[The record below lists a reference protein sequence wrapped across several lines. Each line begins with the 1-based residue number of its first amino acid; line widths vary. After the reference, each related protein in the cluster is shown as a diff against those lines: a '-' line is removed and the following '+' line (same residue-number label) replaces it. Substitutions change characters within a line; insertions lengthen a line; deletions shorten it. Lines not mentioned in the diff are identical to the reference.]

1 MMRRGPL
8 GILLLMVV
16 AALVCFLRLLIDRPP
31 GGSISLAW
39 PHQDWM
45 QFRLTAMLTGI
56 IVGGSLAL
64 AGALL
69 QTMLRNPLASPFILG
84 VSSGAGLGIMVMAW
98 LVYISGSPATSLP
111 GQWWPSALAGAMA
124 ALVVVYSLGR
134 RSGGGGRGWLDP
146 VALVLVG
153 VVVSTICAGG
163 MMFFQHL
170 VPTGLRG
177 QFTTWLM
184 GSIPE
189 YVSSWRLIF
198 SAALA
203 IVAFLYAMGQTRRL
217 DLCLLS
223 DDEANS
229 LGVALGPLR
238 IGIFLA
244 CGVLTSL
251 SVSLA
256 GPIAFVGL
264 VGPHAARLLLGARH
278 GLLLPGAMLCG
289 IILLVGAD
297 VLRQVI
303 DLGGGRMPV
312 GVLLTI
318 GGGVVFLI
326 LLRVEMRRS

>member
-1 MMRRGPL
+1 MNGRHPVMM
-8 GILLLMVV
+8 LLM
-16 AALVCFLRLLIDRPP
+16 AAAAAFVCALRLMVDRPP
-31 GGSISLAW
+31 GGSLSLAW
-39 PHQDWM
+39 PHADWI
-45 QFRLTAMLTGI
+45 QFRMTAMITAV

-84 VSSGAGLGIMVMAW
+84 VSSGAGLGLMAMAW
-98 LVYISGSPATSLP
+98 FVYATGSVGASMP
-111 GQWWPSALAGAMA
+111 GQWWPSALIGAIG
-124 ALVVVYSLGR
+124 ALAIVYVLGR
-134 RSGGGGRGWLDP
+134 RRSADGAAWLDP

-184 GSIPE
+184 GTIPE
-189 YVSSWRLIF
+189 YVSSWRLLF
-198 SAALA
+198 SGSLAMLAL
-203 IVAFLYAMGQTRRL
+203 LYAFGQHRNL
-217 DLCLLS
+217 DICLLS
-223 DDEANS
+223 DDEATS
-229 LGVALGPLR
+229 LGVSLGSLR
-238 IGIFLA
+238 LGIFLS

-251 SVSLA
+251 AVSLA

-264 VGPHAARLLLGARH
+264 IGPHAARLLVGARH
-278 GLLLPGAMLCG
+278 RWLLPGSVLCG
-289 IILLVGAD
+289 VTLLVGAD
-297 VLRQVI
+297 VLRQII

-318 GGGVVFLI
+318 GGGVLFLM
-326 LLRVEMRRS
+326 LLRIEMRRT

>member
-1 MMRRGPL
+1 MRGRHPL
-8 GILLLMVV
+8 MLTLMGLAAV
-16 AALVCFLRLLIDRPP
+16 AVCLLRLVIDRPP
-31 GGSISLAW
+31 GGSLSLAW
-39 PHQDWM
+39 PHPDWM
-45 QFRLTAMLTGI
+45 QFRLTAMVTAV

-64 AGALL
+64 AGTLL

-84 VSSGAGLGIMVMAW
+84 VSSGAGLGLMAMAW
-98 LVYISGSPATSLP
+98 FVYFTGTAGATMP
-111 GQWWPSALAGAMA
+111 GQWWPSALAGAIG
-124 ALVVVYSLGR
+124 ALAIVYVLGR
-134 RSGGGGRGWLDP
+134 RRSADGAAWLDP

-189 YVSSWRLIF
+189 YVSGWRLLF
-198 SAALA
+198 SASLA
-203 IVAFLYAMGQTRRL
+203 VLSLLYAFGQHRSL
-217 DLCLLS
+217 DICLLS
-223 DDEANS
+223 DDEATS
-229 LGVALGPLR
+229 LGVSLGSLR
-238 IGIFLA
+238 LGIFLS
-244 CGVLTSL
+244 CGILTSL
-251 SVSLA
+251 AVSLA

-264 VGPHAARLLLGARH
+264 IGPHAARLLVGARH
-278 GLLLPGAMLCG
+278 RWLLPGAVLCG
-289 IILLVGAD
+289 VTLLVGAD

-318 GGGVVFLI
+318 GGGVLFLV
-326 LLRVEMRRS
+326 LLRVEMKRS

>member
-1 MMRRGPL
+1 MTRRWLML
-8 GILLLMVV
+8 GALLLAAVV
-16 AALVCFLRLLIDRPP
+16 VCLLRLLIDRPP
-31 GGSISLAW
+31 GGDLTLSW
-39 PHQDWM
+39 PHPDWM
-45 QFRLTAMLTGI
+45 QFRLTAMATAV
-56 IVGGSLAL
+56 IVGGSLAI

-84 VSSGAGLGIMVMAW
+84 VSSGAGLGLMIMAW
-98 LVYISGSPATSLP
+98 LVYMTGAPVTSLP
-111 GQWWPSALAGAMA
+111 GQWWPSALAGAMG
-124 ALVVVYSLGR
+124 ALAVVFLLGR
-134 RSGGGGRGWLDP
+134 RRGDGGSAWLDP

-189 YVSSWRLIF
+189 YVSIWRLVL
-198 SAALA
+198 SASLA
-203 IVAFLYAMGQTRRL
+203 IIGLLYALGQHRNL
-217 DLCLLS
+217 DVCLLS
-223 DDEANS
+223 DDEA
-229 LGVALGPLR
+229 VALGVPLGTLR
-238 IGIFLA
+238 LGVFLV
-244 CGVLTSL
+244 CGVLTSIA
-251 SVSLA
+251 VSLA

-264 VGPHAARLLLGARH
+264 IGPHAARLLVGARH
-278 GLLLPGAMLCG
+278 AWLLPASVLCG
-289 IILLVGAD
+289 VVLLVGAD

-318 GGGVVFLI
+318 GGGVLFLV
-326 LLRVEMRRS
+326 LLRMEMKRP

>member
-1 MMRRGPL
+1 MNGRRPL
-8 GILLLMVV
+8 MLLLMTV
-16 AALVCFLRLLIDRPP
+16 AAAAVCLLRLMVDRPP
-31 GGSISLAW
+31 GGSLSLAW
-39 PHQDWM
+39 PHVDWI
-45 QFRLTAMLTGI
+45 QFRMTAMVTAV

-84 VSSGAGLGIMVMAW
+84 VSSGAGLGLMAMAW
-98 LVYISGSPATSLP
+98 FVYATGSVGASMP
-111 GQWWPSALAGAMA
+111 GQWWPSALVGAIG
-124 ALVVVYSLGR
+124 ALAVVYILGR
-134 RSGGGGRGWLDP
+134 RRSADGAAWLDP

-184 GSIPE
+184 GTIPE
-189 YVSSWRLIF
+189 YVSTWRLLF
-198 SAALA
+198 SGSLATLAL
-203 IVAFLYAMGQTRRL
+203 LYAFGQHRNL
-217 DLCLLS
+217 DICLLS
-223 DDEANS
+223 DDEATS
-229 LGVALGPLR
+229 LGVSLGSLR
-238 IGIFLA
+238 LGIFLA

-251 SVSLA
+251 AVSLA

-264 VGPHAARLLLGARH
+264 IGPHAARLLVGARH
-278 GLLLPGAMLCG
+278 RWLIPGAVLCG
-289 IILLVGAD
+289 VTLLVGAD

-318 GGGVVFLI
+318 GGGVLFLV